1 MKLLFVVVALLA
13 ATAYAQESEVAA
25 PKETAG
31 SATQSALNALQGGL
45 KEHNEFYNK
54 AVAICKEELPAA
66 QKIVDQA
73 EDAQLY
79 KERTESK

>member
-45 KEHNEFYNK
+45 KEHNEFSGHFFQ
-54 AVAICKEELPAA
+54 ISPH
-66 QKIVDQA
+66 ID
-73 EDAQLY
+73 D
-79 KERTESK
+79 